1 MPGIV
6 IDTLMGTQG
15 SGLPSD
21 TLWAGAARFSAV
33 ARDTA
38 SVADSLGQSVSAAEV
53 FGPQSVLA
61 PAGEAISAG
70 TEFFLLTDNWV
81 FRLLVLLVFIGYCYT
96 IYYFREPVSV
106 LLKIGKSRLYG
117 EKLMEEHGYMFSFFL
132 RTALGVGWLAVSLL
146 SVRCVEMSG
155 SPLLDLLPEWAVP
168 LSAVGIGVAIWL
180 IVGFQRLV
188 LCVAGNLVRDI
199 SFTGYLLYLRRLL
212 AVLFVIL
219 SVPVMLLLMLNEG
232 PSVDIVLYVLIV
244 ECFTFFLF
252 WLYKTREF
260 FLAQNVSILHWFLYL
275 CGVEIFPVSVFV
287 LLALRNS

>member
-1 MPGIV
+1 MPGVVVDSLI
-6 IDTLMGTQG
+6 GTQG
-15 SGLPSD
+15 NGWLCD
-21 TLWAGAARFSAV
+21 TFFAGAVHFPPV
-33 ARDTA
+33 AQES
-38 SVADSLGQSVSAAEV
+38 SVAVDSLLRDATAAEV
-53 FGPQSVLA
+53 FGPQSTVALV
-61 PAGEAISAG
+61 GETFSRG
-70 TEFFLLTDNWV
+70 TDLMLLTDNWM
-81 FRLLVLLVFIGYCYT
+81 FRLLVVLVFIGYCYT

-146 SVRCVEMSG
+146 SVRCAEMSG

-168 LSAVGIGVAIWL
+168 LSAVGVGVAIWL

-188 LCVAGNLVRDI
+188 LRVAGNLIRDT
-199 SFTGYLLYLRRLL
+199 SFTGHLLYLRRLL

-219 SVPVMLLLMLNEG
+219 SVPVMLLLVVNEG
-232 PSVDIVLYVLIV
+232 SSADIVLYVLIA
-244 ECFTFFLF
+244 ECVIFFLF

-287 LLALRNS
+287 LLALRNG